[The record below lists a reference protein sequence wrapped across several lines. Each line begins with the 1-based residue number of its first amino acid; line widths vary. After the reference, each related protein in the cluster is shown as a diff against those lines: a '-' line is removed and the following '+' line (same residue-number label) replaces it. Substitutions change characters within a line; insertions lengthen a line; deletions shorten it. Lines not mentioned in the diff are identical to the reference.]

1 MTKIREYHFFKS
13 LFKETNI
20 YLIRVKKMI
29 FKTKIRLDT
38 KIKIGSSVNQEKD
51 VSIKIHT

>member
-20 YLIRVKKMI
+20 YLIWVKKMK
-29 FKTKIRLDT
+29 FKTKIRLER
-38 KIKIGSSVNQEKD
+38 KIKIGSSVN
-51 VSIKIHT
+51 

>member
-20 YLIRVKKMI
+20 YLIWVKKMI
-29 FKTKIRLDT
+29 FKTNIRLER
-38 KIKIGSSVNQEKD
+38 KIEIGSSVN
-51 VSIKIHT
+51 